1 MKKLDH
7 CRLFA
12 GSDPVFSD
20 KIVRWSFGI
29 FNSFDCLQM
38 SAFTEKASSKV
49 KVLKRSAHSH
59 RNFQHFRNRIVHI
72 FNTSMQKGAA

>member
-20 KIVRWSFGI
+20 TIVRWTFGI
-29 FNSFDCLQM
+29 FSSFDCLQM
-38 SAFTEKASSKV
+38 SVFAEKASSKV

-59 RNFQHFRNRIVHI
+59 RNFQRFRNRIVHN
-72 FNTSMQKGAA
+72 FNAAMKKGAA